1 MAAREVQQDQLW
13 SPEQLSPVRSGV
25 GDAGP
30 LQEPSQSVTILREQ
44 AAAHSEQLATLT
56 EQVTSLE
63 EMVARTSPTADLS
76 DDVAPLRDRLAS
88 LTEQVTSLEGMV
100 AQASSTPGLSEDVG
114 PLREHLASQD
124 ETLANQSAQLTALG
138 EQLVSLERRI
148 AEGTPTPALSQDLAP
163 LRDYLASQGQQLTA
177 LGEQLVSLERR
188 IAEAPT
194 PDLSQDLAPLRD
206 HLASQGQQLNAL
218 GEQLVSL
225 ERRIAEAPTP
235 DLSEDV
241 APLRDHLASQA
252 QQLASQSEQLGTVG
266 QQLGS
271 LSQRLASL
279 SEQLA
284 SQQGRVTEE
293 NAVLAGLQADLSS
306 LGDRIGAFERA
317 LSAAVSSGATGE
329 QVDRLGAAVS
339 SVLENVAGLERRITE
354 GTSPLEAMTEALSSL
369 GERIRSLEALAADSG
384 LVERLDLLH
393 GSVVSVAEQISAE
406 NPADALLLQRVDE
419 GLASLEQRL
428 SSLEHRVE
436 GSTLEPEQLERLA
449 ERLAEVE
456 RVAQEGPIAPALD
469 LIDKA
474 LAEKFKTITRML
486 ESRMRW
492 MEEHLSQEIRSR
504 RLFRRS
510 SS

>member
-1 MAAREVQQDQLW
+1 MADPVTSFGDDISTPLRQLVQRLQTLESRMAAQEVQQDQLW

-76 DDVAPLRDRLAS
+76 ADVAPLRDRLAS

-114 PLREHLASQD
+114 PLREHLASQE
-124 ETLANQSAQLTALG
+124 ETLANQSAQLATLV
-138 EQLVSLERRI
+138 EQLGSLERRI
-148 AEGTPTPALSQDLAP
+148 AEGTPTPALS
-163 LRDYLASQGQQLTA
+163 
-177 LGEQLVSLERR
+177 E
-188 IAEAPT
+188 
-194 PDLSQDLAPLRD
+194 DLAPLRD
-206 HLASQGQQLNAL
+206 HLASQ
-218 GEQLVSL
+218 
-225 ERRIAEAPTP
+225 
-235 DLSEDV
+235 
-241 APLRDHLASQA
+241 A
-252 QQLASQSEQLGTVG
+252 QHFASQSEQLETVG

-271 LSQRLASL
+271 LSQGLGSLA
-279 SEQLA
+279 EQLA
-284 SQQGRVTEE
+284 SQQGRVDEE
-293 NAVLAGLQADLSS
+293 NATLAALLADLSS
-306 LGDRIGAFERA
+306 LADRIGAFERA
-317 LSAAVSSGATGE
+317 FSAAASSGATGE
-329 QVDRLGAAVS
+329 QVDRLGTALS

-369 GERIRSLEALAADSG
+369 GERIRSLEESAAESG

-393 GSVVSVAEQISAE
+393 GSVASVAEQISAE
-406 NPADALLLQRVDE
+406 NPTDALLLQRVDE
-419 GLASLEQRL
+419 GLASIERRL
-428 SSLEHRVE
+428 GSLEHRVE
-436 GSTLEPEQLERLA
+436 GSTLEPEQLGRLA
-449 ERLAEVE
+449 GRLAEVE
-456 RVAQEGPIAPALD
+456 KVAQEGPIAPALD